1 MLPGSL
7 WNVVGFTVGAGLG
20 FGMGRQGL
28 SPFDP
33 ETQWTAIGT
42 MLCVD
47 LLWEAVTTYVR

>member
-1 MLPGSL
+1 MLSGSL

-33 ETQWTAIGT
+33 ETQWTAIGA

-47 LLWEAVTTYVR
+47 LLWEAVATYVR